1 MNKSTVLKLL
11 FPQQHT
17 FKYIE
22 YFYSLKQWKEA
33 NLEKILHFNFLSQT
47 KEKK

>member
-1 MNKSTVLKLL
+1 MDKSAVLKLL

-17 FKYIE
+17 CKHIE
-22 YFYSLKQWKEA
+22 DFYRLKQRKAA

-47 KEKK
+47 EEKK